1 MAAHRTRCETA
12 RAWHGMAR
20 PGGME
25 YAMCNVSTQVG
36 PNGAEVPKLDAVHI
50 LMEQPFYCDM

>member
-1 MAAHRTRCETA
+1 
-12 RAWHGMAR
+12 MAR